1 MAEVNVL
8 DSEFDKMYSDMEK
21 ELWPDC
27 SSLSALNFLV
37 KLMLNK
43 WTNKSFDDLLQL
55 LKISHQLDNKVPN
68 SYYDAKMKLRK
79 LGLGYQTIHVCKY
92 DCALFWKENEDL
104 QRCPICKTSR
114 WVERTVKEKNVPH
127 KVLRYFPLK
136 DSLRRL
142 YSSKHT
148 TKDMQWHQRGR
159 STKDVVMR
167 HPIDGEAWKEFDG

>member
-1 MAEVNVL
+1 MHIKV
-8 DSEFDKMYSDMEK
+8 
-21 ELWPDC
+21 
-27 SSLSALNFLV
+27 
-37 KLMLNK
+37 LNK
-43 WTNKSFDDLLQL
+43 WINTLFDQL
-55 LKISHQLDNKVPN
+55 LELLTISHPDRNTIPD
-68 SYYDAKMKLRK
+68 SHYDAKKKLRG
-79 LGLGYQTIHVCKY
+79 LDLGYQSINICKY
-92 DCALFWKENEDL
+92 DCELFWKENEDL